1 MRWLM
6 NSLLSFLG
14 RNKQRLYNN
23 YKFWVRQTGE
33 PVFNNKVL
41 IGVVIALT
49 LLLTYE
55 VGKAELLNAKLQD
68 LVVSVEETKSALSQ
82 TKLALSHTN
91 LALVEA
97 KETISQERTEILAPR
112 ELRNFSS
119 IEELELFLAEDNTN
133 EHEYIRNEFDC
144 DDFALMLQRN
154 ALEKGYIMNCQTLFT
169 AHVLNMVII
178 DNEIYY
184 IEPMTDEIIFL
195 THVDREG

>member
-1 MRWLM
+1 MTP
-6 NSLLSFLG
+6 LLSFLG
-14 RNKQRLYNN
+14 RNKERLYN
-23 YKFWVRQTGE
+23 YKFLVRQRGE

-41 IGVVIALT
+41 IGLVIVLI

-55 VGKAELLNAKLQD
+55 VGKTELLTARLQD
-68 LVVSVEETKSALSQ
+68 STINLEETE
-82 TKLALSHTN
+82 LALSHTN

-97 KETISQERTEILAPR
+97 TDTLSQERTKILTPR
-112 ELRNFSS
+112 ELRNFAS

-133 EHEYIRNEFDC
+133 EHEYISSEFDC
-144 DDFALMLQRN
+144 DDFALTLQHN

-184 IEPMTDEIIFL
+184 VEPMTDEIVFL
-195 THVDREG
+195 THADREG

>member
-1 MRWLM
+1 MTP
-6 NSLLSFLG
+6 LLSFPG
-14 RNKQRLYNN
+14 RNKEKLYNN
-23 YKFWVRQTGE
+23 HRFWVSRRWE

-41 IGVVIALT
+41 IGLVTVLI

-55 VGKAELLNAKLQD
+55 VGKTELLTGKLQD
-68 LVVSVEETKSALSQ
+68 LIVNLEQTKS
-82 TKLALSHTN
+82 ALSHTN
-91 LALVEA
+91 LALAEA
-97 KETISQERTEILAPR
+97 NATLSQEGTNIRTPK

-119 IEELELFLAEDNTN
+119 VEELELFLAEDKTN
-133 EHEYIRNEFDC
+133 EQEYINSDFDC

-169 AHVLNMVII
+169 THVLNMVII

-184 IEPMTDEIIFL
+184 VEPMTDEIIFL

>member
-1 MRWLM
+1 MTP
-6 NSLLSFLG
+6 LLSFLG
-14 RNKQRLYNN
+14 GNKERLYNN
-23 YKFWVRQTGE
+23 YRFWVRQTGE
-33 PVFNNKVL
+33 PIFNNKVL
-41 IGVVIALT
+41 LGLVIVLIF
-49 LLLTYE
+49 LLTYE
-55 VGKAELLNAKLQD
+55 VGRTELLTTKLQD
-68 LVVSVEETKSALSQ
+68 LTINLEE

-97 KETISQERTEILAPR
+97 KETISQERTKILTPR

-133 EHEYIRNEFDC
+133 EHEYIRSEFDC

>member
-1 MRWLM
+1 MVRWFM
-6 NSLLSFLG
+6 TWLLGFLG
-14 RNKQRLYNN
+14 RNKEKLYNN
-23 YKFWVRQTGE
+23 HKFLKRQMEE
-33 PVFNNKVL
+33 PIFSNKVL
-41 IGVVIALT
+41 LGLVIVLIIFLA
-49 LLLTYE
+49 YE
-55 VGKAELLNAKLQD
+55 VGKTESLTAKLQD
-68 LVVSVEETKSALSQ
+68 LTVNLKETKSALS
-82 TKLALSHTN
+82 HTS

-97 KETISQERTEILAPR
+97 NETISQERMRILTPR

-133 EHEYIRNEFDC
+133 EYEYIRSEFDC

-184 IEPMTDEIIFL
+184 IEPMTDEIVFL